1 MGELDFVQ
9 IKNNNNNNK
18 IGIIKFNLCTLKCWT
33 VETVLI
39 EYIMFNKK
47 KSKLF
52 HRLEVKY
59 PPE

>member
-1 MGELDFVQ
+1 MMGELDFVQ

-47 KSKLF
+47 KK
-52 HRLEVKY
+52 
-59 PPE
+59 